1 MVGECDVTT
10 TPISGDFMQ
19 LLFNASFNTDDNLYY
34 ILARYIDENPGYYS
48 LTVDGS
54 SSLISDSSFELQ
66 AKGIAFELVLTATDT
81 DGDGVGDDID
91 NCLTESNPDQ
101 QDTDGDGVG
110 DACEI
115 LGLPRNHQY
124 FTRLSI
130 KLTI

>member
-1 MVGECDVTT
+1 
-10 TPISGDFMQ
+10 MQ